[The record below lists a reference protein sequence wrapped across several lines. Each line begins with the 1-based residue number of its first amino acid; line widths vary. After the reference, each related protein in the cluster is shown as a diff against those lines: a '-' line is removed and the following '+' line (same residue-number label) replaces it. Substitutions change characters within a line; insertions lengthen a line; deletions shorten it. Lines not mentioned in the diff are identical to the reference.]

1 MNLVLR
7 DLYYNKLCAS
17 CLVPDRVRR
26 LLYSWGGYR
35 LELVPGFARIVFWEM
50 EILK

>member
-26 LLYSWGGYR
+26 LLYSWGGGIAWSWFQGLPALFFGKWKY
-35 LELVPGFARIVFWEM
+35 
-50 EILK
+50 

>member
-26 LLYSWGGYR
+26 LLYSWGDITWSRFQGLCALFFR
-35 LELVPGFARIVFWEM
+35 KWEY
-50 EILK
+50 